1 MAAVNGERVV
11 IVRSGSNGI
20 QYSNN
25 GEQNWANATLGN
37 LAYNGPYWP
46 AISISGR
53 TVGWVNYDSAPSP
66 SVVQPIHHR
75 CNVRAWT
82 GVVTGGGDQF
92 DTTWN
97 SIVVGLAQG
106 VAFIDKKS
114 AAAQILFKYVQDGDG
129 DHPRGQSHRHARY
142 AHHPG
147 QGCLAGRQ

>member
-1 MAAVNGERVV
+1 M
-11 IVRSGSNGI
+11 IVRSGSSGI

-25 GEQNWANATLGN
+25 GGQNWANATLGN

-46 AISISGR
+46 AISDSGR

-66 SVVQPIHHR
+66 SVVRSQFTTAATFG
-75 CNVRAWT
+75 AWT

-92 DTTWN
+92 DTTWA

-114 AAAQILFKYVQDGDG
+114 AAAHILFKYV
-129 DHPRGQSHRHARY
+129 
-142 AHHPG
+142 
-147 QGCLAGRQ
+147 